1 VTLRA
6 RVAMVFGAAALA
18 VVGAVGSV
26 GCDDPPAVSSPDAG
40 NVSERIEALRQ
51 KVDSESS
58 EMRDKLDP
66 VLSDASTPNAPDAG
80 TAK

>member
-1 VTLRA
+1 MTLRTC
-6 RVAMVFGAAALA
+6 VVVFGTTALA
-18 VVGAVGSV
+18 VAGGVGFV

-51 KVDSESS
+51 EVDSESS

-66 VLSDASTPNAPDAG
+66 VLSDASTPNAPDTG

>member
-1 VTLRA
+1 V
-6 RVAMVFGAAALA
+6 VFGATVLALA
-18 VVGAVGSV
+18 GVV
-26 GCDDPPAVSSPDAG
+26 GCDDPPAVSNPDAG

-66 VLSDASTPNAPDAG
+66 VLSDASTPNAPDTG

>member
-1 VTLRA
+1 
-6 RVAMVFGAAALA
+6 MVFGATALA
-18 VVGAVGSV
+18 VTGVV

-58 EMRDKLDP
+58 EMQDKLDP